1 MTAATLVRSLLLAL
15 PALLVAGLCLL
26 LQSPTGATAL
36 AVGLAA
42 FAPTL
47 NSLLKTE
54 RHRKAAARRSQAF
67 AQALIDA
74 IPDPTYVK
82 QHGGRYVMVNEAFAR
97 YHGVRK
103 EDVLAGQLPSRP
115 DDMANRALSLEEDE
129 RILAGAEL
137 RKEEHTTRRHT
148 GEEVF
153 RVISKRRGVYLDGKP
168 AVVGID
174 HHITEWRVAERSLK
188 QALEREVQLRVRTEQ
203 FVQDLIDLLPDAIYI
218 KDARSRLVMVNA
230 TAVRLRGMS
239 REALIGLDARDLAP
253 RPEVGETSLLED
265 QRVLQ
270 GEEIIKE
277 EQGVLPVTGEE
288 CFRVVF
294 KRRCIN
300 VDGQPVVVSIQHYVT
315 EWRQAERELNRL
327 AQEDALTGIA
337 NRRCFS
343 AEAERAMHTAER
355 HGLSLTLLLLD
366 VDHFKRVNDE
376 HGHNVGDEV
385 LVELARR
392 LRDVLRKSDLGG
404 RWGGE
409 EFIAL
414 LHGPP
419 DAALGFA
426 ERLRRSVAD
435 QPFATSA
442 GPLHITL
449 SGGCA
454 GHRPGDSL
462 SGLVGRADQALYA
475 AKSQG
480 RNRVQA
486 EAGR

>member
-1 MTAATLVRSLLLAL
+1 MTPAALVRSLLLGL
-15 PALLVAGLCLL
+15 PALLVAGACVLL
-26 LQSPTGATAL
+26 DASTGATAL

-47 NSLLKTE
+47 HSLLRME
-54 RHRKAAARRSQAF
+54 HRRAAAAGRSQAF

-82 QHGGRYVMVNEAFAR
+82 QQGGRYVMVNEAFAH
-97 YHGVRK
+97 YHGRSK
-103 EDVLAGQLPSRP
+103 EDVLAHGLGGGGPA
-115 DDMANRALSLEEDE
+115 DAANRALSLQEDE
-129 RILAGAEL
+129 RILAGGEL
-137 RKEEHTTRRHT
+137 LKEEHTTRRLS
-148 GEEVF
+148 GDEVF
-153 RVISKRRGVYLDGKP
+153 RIVSKRRSVYLDGKP

-174 HHITEWRVAERSLK
+174 HHITEWRVAERELK
-188 QALEREVQLRVRTEQ
+188 RALEREVELRKRTEQ

-239 REALIGLDARDLAP
+239 REALIGLNAMDLAP
-253 RPEVGETSLLED
+253 RPGVGETSLAED
-265 QRVLQ
+265 QLVLQ
-270 GEEIIKE
+270 GQEVVKE
-277 EQGVLPVTGEE
+277 EQSVLPVTGEE
-288 CFRVVF
+288 CFRVVV
-294 KRRCIN
+294 KRRCFD

-315 EWRQAERELNRL
+315 EWRQAERELKRL

-343 AEAERAMHTAER
+343 AEAERAMHAAER
-355 HGLSLTLLLLD
+355 HGGALTLLLVD
-366 VDHFKRVNDE
+366 VDLFKRVNDE

-414 LHGPP
+414 LHGTPQ
-419 DAALGFA
+419 AALEFA
-426 ERLRRSVAD
+426 ERLRRAVAD
-435 QPFATSA
+435 TPFATSA
-442 GPLHITL
+442 GPLSVTL

-454 GHRPGDSL
+454 GLRAGDTL
-462 SGLVGRADQALYA
+462 STLVGRADEALYR
-475 AKSQG
+475 AKEKG
-480 RNRVQA
+480 RNRV
-486 EAGR
+486 EA